1 MYTVSITEDDVV
13 EALAVFL
20 QPFCGA
26 STIART
32 QVNRVAMPPSP
43 CVMLTPILTVDLST
57 PIVTNDDVAETSDIR
72 APARIDVQ
80 IDFYGPTAADFCKAT
95 KGVWRTS
102 YATDQ
107 FPSGIKPLYCDD
119 GRNSPLVT
127 GEEQYESRWTL
138 TASMQYNPDVTVP
151 QQSAEELAA
160 SVIQADS

>member
-1 MYTVSITEDDVV
+1 MYTVSITEDDVI

-20 QPFCGA
+20 QPFCA
-26 STIART
+26 AATIART
-32 QVNRVAMPPSP
+32 QVNRVAMPASP
-43 CVMLTPILTVDLST
+43 CVMLTPLLTIDLST

-72 APARIDVQ
+72 GPARIDVQ
-80 IDFYGPTAADFCKAT
+80 IDFYGADAANFCKAT
-95 KGVWRTS
+95 KTVWRTA

-119 GRNSPLVT
+119 GRQSPLVT

-151 QQSAEELAA
+151 QQSAEELATT
-160 SVIQADS
+160 VIQADS